1 MKKIKLFLLLF
12 SVFLLFPQFSQAKS
26 IGWISDIH
34 AGSTSVRNGDSEVG
48 NIQEPKKYDESL
60 NSVLSELK
68 KKSVSTVVVSGDMLN
83 LGEKK
88 YVTVMKKIAKKY
100 KMDMIWVKG
109 NHDKEA
115 AMKEFGKTYYYK
127 DYENTRIIVL
137 DNTAIYNDF
146 YGGLP
151 QEQIDWLRQALLTPN
166 DVVISM
172 HIPIFSRSSEGRLL
186 LDRYAEFENMVSTSG
201 NVKLVL
207 FGHFHENYETELN
220 GVKYKILQPLNKKNE
235 NRSYGLV
242 NLDNYSVNYTRAKAI
257 SYNSG
262 DPRTIKTSR
271 AKAKNGV
278 VLSHS
283 GNNFSKKSEIQLF
296 FSKSDG
302 SYELMKKVKTDNKG
316 KFSVK
321 NKIVGK
327 SPGKYN
333 WYALDL
339 KTNKKSKKSYY
350 TVAKGN

>member
-1 MKKIKLFLLLF
+1 MKKVKLFLLL
-12 SVFLLFPQFSQAKS
+12 SLVFLLFPQFSYAKS
-26 IGWISDIH
+26 VGWISDIH
-34 AGSTSVRNGDSEVG
+34 AGSASVRNEDSKVG
-48 NIQEPKKYDESL
+48 NIQEPKKYAESL
-60 NSVLSELK
+60 NSVLSEMK
-68 KKSVSTVVVSGDMLN
+68 KKSINTVIVSGDMLN

-88 YVTVMKKIAKKY
+88 YVDEMKKIAKKY
-100 KMDMIWVKG
+100 KMNMIWVKG
-109 NHDKEA
+109 NHDKKD
-115 AMKEFGKTYYYK
+115 AMKKFGSTYFYK

-137 DNTAIYNDF
+137 DNTSIYNDF
-146 YGGLP
+146 YGDLP
-151 QEQIDWLRQALLTPN
+151 QEQIDWLKQALLTSN

-186 LDRYAEFENMVSTSG
+186 LDRYKEFENIVSTSG

-207 FGHFHENYETELN
+207 FGHFHENYETEFN

-235 NRSYGLV
+235 NRSYGIV
-242 NLDNYSVNYTRAKAI
+242 DLDNYSVNYTKAKSI

-262 DPRTIKTSR
+262 DPRTVKISR

-278 VLSHS
+278 VLKQS
-283 GNNFSKKSEIQLF
+283 GSNFSKKSEVQLF
-296 FSKSDG
+296 FSKADG
-302 SYELMKKVKTDNKG
+302 SYELAKKTVTDKNG

-333 WYALDL
+333 WYALDT

-350 TVAKGN
+350 TVVK